1 MTSKRVVVTGLGA
14 TSPLGGDIPTT
25 WAAMLAGI
33 SGVRRLTEEWAAD
46 LPAQIAGRI
55 AVEPAE
61 VLDRVKARRLDRSA
75 QFALIA
81 AREAWADA
89 GLHAGN
95 SAGASDDQVTG
106 ALEAAPDG
114 EALRQ
119 RPSAVDGDRVGVAIA
134 SGIGGV
140 TTLLANYDSLLEKGP
155 RRVSPLAVPM
165 LMPNSPAAYVGL
177 EFGARAGVHTPVSAC
192 ASGNEAIAHGVDMIR
207 LGRAD
212 VVVVG
217 GTEAAVHPLPM
228 AAFANMMAL
237 SRRND
242 DPERAS
248 RPWDVDRDGFVLGEG
263 AAVLVLESAE
273 HAHARGARVYAEVG
287 GAGITADSHDIAQPD
302 PVGRGATRAMTLA
315 LREADLV
322 ATDISHIN
330 AHATSTPQGDVAESL
345 AIRQALGEAVDAVIS
360 TSTKSM
366 TGHLLG
372 AAGALESVATV
383 LALHHRMVPP
393 TINLDSLDPEVD
405 LDIATEQRKLSDGDM
420 AALNN
425 SFGFGGHNVAIAFRS
440 V

>member
-14 TSPLGGDIPTT
+14 TSPVGGDVPTT
-25 WAAMLAGI
+25 WAALLAGI
-33 SGVRRLTEEWAAD
+33 SGVRALTEDWAAD
-46 LPAQIAGRI
+46 LPTRIAGRI
-55 AVEPAE
+55 AVEPAD

-89 GLHAGN
+89 GLMST
-95 SAGASDDQVTG
+95 SAEEASGA
-106 ALEAAPDG
+106 
-114 EALRQ
+114 
-119 RPSAVDGDRVGVAIA
+119 AVDADRVGVAIA

-140 TTLLANYDSLLEKGP
+140 TTLLANYDSLLDKGP

-165 LMPNSPAAYVGL
+165 LMPNSPAAHVGL
-177 EFGARAGVHTPVSAC
+177 EIQARAGVHTPVSAC
-192 ASGNEAIAHGVDMIR
+192 ASGNEAIAHGLDMIR

-212 VVVVG
+212 VVVAG
-217 GTEAAVHPLPM
+217 GTEAAIHPLPM

-242 DPERAS
+242 EPERAS
-248 RPWDVDRDGFVLGEG
+248 RPWDEARDGFVLGEG

-273 HAHARGARVYAEVG
+273 HAAARGAKVYAELA

-302 PVGRGATRAMTLA
+302 PVGRGASRAMVLA
-315 LREADLV
+315 MRAAELDA
-322 ATDISHIN
+322 AQICHIN
-330 AHATSTPQGDVAESL
+330 AHATSTPQGDVAESM
-345 AIRQALGEAVDAVIS
+345 AIRQALGDTTDAAIL

-372 AAGALESVATV
+372 AAGALESIATV
-383 LALHHRMVPP
+383 LALQNRVVPP
-393 TINLDSLDPEVD
+393 TINLENLDVEVH
-405 LDIATEQRKLSDGDM
+405 LDIAVEQRKLPDGEI